1 MSGRLA
7 GKIAFLTG
15 ASEGIG
21 AATAKRFAEEGAS
34 VILCARRE
42 APLAATAAAIR
53 AAGGTVSTRVL
64 DVGDLEAYR
73 QAIGESADEFGRID
87 ILVNN
92 AMDATMCP
100 LEEQSLE
107 AWHRAFRINVDA
119 ALVSTQA
126 VAPIMR
132 RNGGGAIVN
141 TISICAIRSVSA
153 AAAYSASKA
162 ALLQFSNVAAI
173 ELARDNIRVN
183 TVAPGTLVTP
193 ALHLST
199 GDDPAIEAAMART
212 IPMGR
217 LGRAEDGANAIL
229 YLASDEAAYV
239 TGVSIPVD
247 GGKAIQCYSAES
259 HPAHGSSAA

>member
-1 MSGRLA
+1 MVGRLA

-21 AATAKRFAEEGAS
+21 AATAKRFAEEGATI
-34 VILCARRE
+34 VICARRE
-42 APLAATAAAIR
+42 GPLNVTAKAIED
-53 AAGGTVSTRVL
+53 AGGKVFARIL
-64 DVGDLEAYR
+64 DVGDLDAYR
-73 QAIGESADEFGRID
+73 TALEETAARFGRID

-92 AMDATMCP
+92 AMDASMSP
-100 LEEQSLE
+100 LEELTLE
-107 AWHRAFRINVDA
+107 AWHNAFRINVDA
-119 ALVSTQA
+119 ALISTQEVSA
-126 VAPIMR
+126 IMK

-162 ALLQFSNVAAI
+162 ALLQFSNVAAV
-173 ELARDNIRVN
+173 ELAPWNIRVN
-183 TVAPGTLVTP
+183 TMAPGTLVTP
-193 ALHLST
+193 ALHQST
-199 GDDPAIEAAMART
+199 GNDPAIEGHMART

-239 TGVSIPVD
+239 TGVCISVD
-247 GGKAIQCYSAES
+247 GGKAIQCYTADS
-259 HPAHGSSAA
+259 HPMHGHG

>member
-1 MSGRLA
+1 MMVGRLA

-21 AATAKRFAEEGAS
+21 AATAKRFAEEGATI
-34 VILCARRE
+34 VICARRE
-42 APLAATAAAIR
+42 GPLNATGKAIED
-53 AAGGTVSTRVL
+53 AGGKVFQRIL
-64 DVGDLEAYR
+64 DVGDLDAYR
-73 QAIGESADEFGRID
+73 TALKETAARFGRID

-92 AMDATMCP
+92 AMDASMSP
-100 LEEQSLE
+100 LEELTLE
-107 AWHRAFRINVDA
+107 AWHNAFRVNVDA
-119 ALVSTQA
+119 ALVSTQEVSA
-126 VAPIMR
+126 IMK

-173 ELARDNIRVN
+173 ELAPWNIRVN
-183 TVAPGTLVTP
+183 TMAPGTLVTP
-193 ALHLST
+193 ALHQST
-199 GDDPAIEAAMART
+199 GSDPAIEGHMART

-239 TGVSIPVD
+239 TGVCISVD
-247 GGKAIQCYSAES
+247 GGKAIQCYTADS
-259 HPAHGSSAA
+259 HPMHGHG

>member
-1 MSGRLA
+1 MGGRLA

-21 AATAKRFAEEGAS
+21 AATAKRFAEEGATV
-34 VILCARRE
+34 VICARRE
-42 APLAATAAAIR
+42 GPLNATAEAIG
-53 AAGGTVSTRVL
+53 AGGGTVFPRIL
-64 DVGDLEAYR
+64 DVGDLDAYR
-73 QAIGESADEFGRID
+73 TALKETAAQFGRID

-92 AMDATMCP
+92 AMDASMSP
-100 LEEQSLE
+100 LDELTLE
-107 AWHRAFRINVDA
+107 AWHNAFRVNVDA
-119 ALVSTQA
+119 ALISTQEVSA
-126 VAPIMR
+126 IMK

-173 ELARDNIRVN
+173 ELAPWNIRVN
-183 TVAPGTLVTP
+183 TMAPGTLVTP
-193 ALHLST
+193 ALHAST
-199 GDDPAIEAAMART
+199 GSDPAIEGHMART

-239 TGVSIPVD
+239 TGVCISVD
-247 GGKAIQCYSAES
+247 GGKAIQCYTADS
-259 HPAHGSSAA
+259 HPMHGHA

>member
-1 MSGRLA
+1 MGGRLQ

-21 AATAKRFAEEGAS
+21 GATARRFAEEGAEI
-34 VILCARRE
+34 VICARRE
-42 APLAATAAAIR
+42 GPLTATADAIR
-53 AAGGTVSTRVL
+53 AAGGKVHPRIL
-64 DVGDLEAYR
+64 DVSDLDAYR
-73 QAIGESADEFGRID
+73 AALRQTAEKFGRID

-107 AWHRAFRINVDA
+107 AWHRAFRINVDT
-119 ALVSTQA
+119 ALVSIQA
-126 VAPIMR
+126 VTSIMK

-141 TISICAIRSVSA
+141 TISICAIRSVPASS
-153 AAAYSASKA
+153 AYSASKA

-173 ELARDNIRVN
+173 ELAPYNIRVN
-183 TVAPGTLVTP
+183 TMAPGTLLTP
-193 ALHLST
+193 AMREST
-199 GDDPAIEAAMART
+199 GHSEAIEDGIART

-217 LGRAEDGANAIL
+217 LGRPEDGANAIL

-239 TGVSIPVD
+239 TGVCISVD
-247 GGKAIQCYSAES
+247 GGKAIQCYTAES
-259 HPAHGSSAA
+259 HPMHGHG